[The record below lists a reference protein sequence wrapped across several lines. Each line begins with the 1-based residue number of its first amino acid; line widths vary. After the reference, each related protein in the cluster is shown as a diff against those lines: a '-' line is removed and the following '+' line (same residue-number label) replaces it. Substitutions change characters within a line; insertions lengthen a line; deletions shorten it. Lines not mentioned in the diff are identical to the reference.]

1 MPLIKFFIIL
11 TTIIPGWLAW
21 TLSGGDRTAAAPS
34 PLPESTASSSQNI
47 VPAKDY
53 QILIMG
59 TIISQNKKVA
69 LIKELES
76 KKVKALRVDDSLLDK
91 HRIVDIKK
99 NYLTI
104 KDQAR
109 TVMLLKNQFADQSL
123 ATNHSLNRQSS
134 SSNLN
139 YREDGLNRVT
149 SSDEIDIKIT
159 GAYRDNIIQND
170 LQKILMEAAA
180 TPKTKNNKIV
190 GFVLTDI
197 TPGSIFEKAGF
208 SNGDLIQSI
217 NSTLLNSPSTAIKIL
232 HSLKQETAVDVALIR
247 DGAEM
252 NMTISVN

>member
-1 MPLIKFFIIL
+1 MPQP
-11 TTIIPGWLAW
+11 T
-21 TLSGGDRTAAAPS
+21 S
-34 PLPESTASSSQNI
+34 PQNI

-69 LIKELES
+69 LIKELDS
-76 KKVKALRVDDSLLDK
+76 KKVKALRVDDSLLNK

-109 TVMLLKNQFADQSL
+109 TVMLLKNQFAAQSL
-123 ATNHSLNRQSS
+123 AATRSLNRPSS
-134 SSNLN
+134 HLN

-149 SSDEIDIKIT
+149 RSDAIDIKIT

-247 DGAEM
+247 NGAEM